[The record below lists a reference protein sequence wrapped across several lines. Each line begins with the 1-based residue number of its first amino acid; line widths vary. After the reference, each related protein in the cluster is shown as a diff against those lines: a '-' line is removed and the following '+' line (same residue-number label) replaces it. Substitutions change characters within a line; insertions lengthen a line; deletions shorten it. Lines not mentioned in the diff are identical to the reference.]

1 MGWKVVHLSNPCKI
15 KVKSGNLLF
24 YFYHTGEQRR
34 VSIEDVDFLLF
45 DSDQFSITAQ
55 AINLLSQ
62 HSVATLFIDKQ
73 FHPSSILLPYHQHST
88 MTEIAHNQISITTE
102 FRDTIW
108 QEIITH
114 KIANQAELL
123 EFMGKESYIK
133 LQALQQNVEPYDQA
147 NHEAQSARLYW
158 KSLFDGFKRN
168 QDANDIINSMLN
180 YSYAII
186 RAAMARSV
194 SASGLLPI
202 FGIWH
207 HNRYNSFNLVDDLIE
222 PFRPIVD
229 TFVKLNYAKRYSN
242 YTMLD
247 IKIKRDLVASLIT
260 PSVKMDGRVTTLT
273 KAIDS
278 FVDAYKR
285 AMVANDSRLLYY
297 PTINRKFFEDEFF

>member
-24 YFYHTGEQRR
+24 YFYHTGEEKK

-62 HSVATLFIDKQ
+62 NSIATLFIDKS
-73 FHPSSILLPYHQHST
+73 FHPSSILIPYHQHST

-102 FRDTIW
+102 FRDSVW

-114 KIANQAELL
+114 KIANQADLL

-133 LQALQQNVEPYDQA
+133 LQELQQNVEPYDQA

-158 KSLFDGFKRN
+158 RALFDNFKRN
-168 QDANDIINSMLN
+168 QEANDIINSMLN

-186 RAAMARSV
+186 RASMARSV

-229 TFVKLNYAKRYSN
+229 TFVKLNYNKRYSN
-242 YTMLD
+242 FKMLD
-247 IKIKRDLVASLIT
+247 VNIKRDLVASLIT
-260 PSVKMDGRVTTLT
+260 PSVIMNGTVTSLT
-273 KAIDS
+273 KSIDS
-278 FVDAYKR
+278 FVSAYKR
-285 AMVANDSRLLYY
+285 AVMANDSTHLIY